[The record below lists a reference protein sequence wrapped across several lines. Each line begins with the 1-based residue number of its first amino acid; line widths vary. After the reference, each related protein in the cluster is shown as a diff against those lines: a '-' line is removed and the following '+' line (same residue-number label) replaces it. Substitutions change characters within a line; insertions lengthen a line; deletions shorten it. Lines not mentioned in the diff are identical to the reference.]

1 MEKKL
6 MWRLWQWILKK
17 GTIVG
22 SSPLNR
28 TGTQAA
34 EKGHK
39 QLIELKKK
47 YGYKLQ
53 KADREK

>member
-1 MEKKL
+1 MEKKV
-6 MWRLWQWILKK
+6 MWRLWQWIKK
-17 GTIVG
+17 KWTILG
-22 SSPLNR
+22 SSILNR

-39 QLIELKKK
+39 QLIELKK